1 MADKS
6 LYDLLKLA
14 GEKIDSIV
22 KSGTMTATYSGGITG
37 TMTVPYIDFIDG
49 TRIVWQ
55 PFNSSFN
62 LAADMSAYG
71 ALYFRDFTVTL
82 SQGFTNYPVAIA
94 QGRISTGGAWL
105 NCVNTTKLTIT
116 VLIIDVYKRV
126 KGDNLRFQW
135 LATGKWE

>member
-1 MADKS
+1 MAEKS

-62 LAADMSAYG
+62 LAAE
-71 ALYFRDFTVTL
+71 
-82 SQGFTNYPVAIA
+82 
-94 QGRISTGGAWL
+94 WL
-105 NCVNTTKLTIT
+105 NCVNTTKSTIT
-116 VLIIDVYKRV
+116 VFIMDVYKRV
-126 KGDNLRFQW
+126 KSDNLRFQW
-135 LATGKWE
+135 LAIGEWK